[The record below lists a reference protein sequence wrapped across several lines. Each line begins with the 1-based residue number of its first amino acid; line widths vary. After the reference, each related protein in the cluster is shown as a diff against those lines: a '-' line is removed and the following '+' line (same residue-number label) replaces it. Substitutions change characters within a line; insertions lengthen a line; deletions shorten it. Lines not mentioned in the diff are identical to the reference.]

1 MQLLINFVLFNDIV
15 IVIETLL
22 KTIIVIESFLD
33 VNDLLFLQFIFCNIT
48 SK

>member
-1 MQLLINFVLFNDIV
+1 MQSLINFVLFNDIV